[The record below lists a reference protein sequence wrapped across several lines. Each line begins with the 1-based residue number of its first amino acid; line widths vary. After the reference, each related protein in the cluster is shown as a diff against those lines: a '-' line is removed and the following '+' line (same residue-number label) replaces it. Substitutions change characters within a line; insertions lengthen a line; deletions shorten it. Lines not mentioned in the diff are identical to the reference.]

1 MQVFGEWCLNNLS
14 LLLSCLLFVVTL
26 ILAFLKKRPILNQ
39 VDEIKKVALEVIP
52 QFIKQAEDSG
62 MIGTEKFNY
71 VVLKV
76 TSLISRKFNIG
87 DCDWLTEFI
96 TISIENVLKTPQAT
110 IYKK

>member
-14 LLLSCLLFVVTL
+14 LILSCLLFVLSL
-26 ILAFLKKRPILNQ
+26 IIALLKKRPILNQ
-39 VDEIKKVALEVIP
+39 IDEIKKVVLEVVP
-52 QFIKQAEDSG
+52 QYIKQAEVSG
-62 MIGTEKFNY
+62 MTGTEKFNY

-87 DCDWLTEFI
+87 DCDWLTEFL
-96 TISIENVLKTPQAT
+96 TISIENVLKAPQAT